1 MEKIDV
7 RGCFPVMNGG
17 DGVILSKRG
26 DVCYGW
32 EVVLPPAFR
41 CNEQRYDAIVQD
53 LFSAVTL
60 LPDYA
65 IVHKQDVY
73 MKKKYV
79 AEKSDGLLQEAPLTF
94 FFDENIRNNL
104 HLWSRY
110 SLPSKCLSYR
120 PHRTACWQCR

>member
-41 CNEQRYDAIVQD
+41 CNEQRYDTIVQA

-60 LPDYA
+60 LPDYT

-79 AEKSDGLLQEAPLTF
+79 A
-94 FFDENIRNNL
+94 L
-104 HLWSRY
+104 HLPPKASECS
-110 SLPSKCLSYR
+110 SLTPTHRPTPLRDMASTPSL
-120 PHRTACWQCR
+120 

>member
-32 EVVLPPAFR
+32 EVLLPPAFR
-41 CNEQRYDAIVQD
+41 CNEERYDAIVQA
-53 LFSAVTL
+53 LHSAVTL
-60 LPDYA
+60 LPNYA

-79 AEKSDGLLQEAPLTF
+79 AEKSAGFLQEAYEMH
-94 FFDENIRNNL
+94 FDGRE
-104 HLWSRY
+104 
-110 SLPSKCLSYR
+110 
-120 PHRTACWQCR
+120 